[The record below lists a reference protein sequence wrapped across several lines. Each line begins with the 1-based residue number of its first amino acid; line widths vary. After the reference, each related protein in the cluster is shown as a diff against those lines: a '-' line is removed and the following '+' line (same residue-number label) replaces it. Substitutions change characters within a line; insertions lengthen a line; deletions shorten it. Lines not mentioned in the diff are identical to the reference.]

1 MDKMQQNRREFL
13 KGTAWLSAAAV
24 AAGCMG
30 TRMSCGGGG
39 SMSQFRTKPMDK
51 IRVGVVGLGDR
62 GRPAVHRI
70 ALIPGCEVTAL
81 CDLLPERV
89 SECQKWLQEH
99 GRPKAREYV
108 GEEAYKR
115 MCDAD
120 DVDVVY
126 NVTPIDWHRPISCY
140 AMKAGKHTLLE
151 VCGCSTTEECWEFVE
166 TCEATRRHCMMLEN
180 CCYGEYE
187 LLQLNLVRQ
196 GILGDII
203 HAEAGYVHD
212 CRQYKFKQAAEH
224 NAWRLRRALEH
235 RGNQYPTHGL
245 GPIAL
250 AMNINRG
257 DRFDYLTAIE
267 SRPAALSEYTKAKF
281 AADSWQNKLKYSA
294 GDMSITNIRTV
305 NGSTITL
312 QYDVVSPRPYSRINL
327 LSGTKGISM
336 SYPRFN
342 IAFEKQV
349 GDNGAHKYFDDA
361 KAEEVRKA
369 YKHPLWKV
377 AGDVAARLGG
387 HGGMDFIMDLRWAY
401 CLQNGLPLDMD
412 VYDLASWSSIFQLS
426 EASVNN
432 RSKVIDIPDFTRGG
446 WKTAHAAEI
455 GGVDLKKMGLDG
467 SKIKKDSSQLSV

>member
-1 MDKMQQNRREFL
+1 MNQNRREFL
-13 KGTAWLSAAAV
+13 GGTAWLSLAAA

-30 TRMSCGGGG
+30 TRMSRGGGG
-39 SMSQFRTKPMDK
+39 TMSHFRTKPMDR
-51 IRVGVVGLGDR
+51 IRVGIVGLGDR

-70 ALIPGCEVTAL
+70 ALIPGCVVTAL
-81 CDLLPERV
+81 CDLDHGRV
-89 SECQKWLQEH
+89 SDCQRWLHER
-99 GRPKAREYV
+99 GRPKAAEYV
-108 GEEAYKR
+108 GPEAYKR
-115 MCDAD
+115 LCDSD
-120 DVDVVY
+120 GVDVVY
-126 NVTPIDWHRPISCY
+126 NVTPIDLHRPISCY

-196 GILGDII
+196 GLLGDIV
-203 HAEAGYVHD
+203 HAEAGYIHD
-212 CRQYKFKQAAEH
+212 CREYKFKQASEH

-235 RGNQYPTHGL
+235 KGNQYPTHGL
-245 GPIAL
+245 GPVAL

-267 SRPAALSEYTKAKF
+267 SRPAALGEFAKAKF
-281 AADSWQNKLKYSA
+281 PADSWQNKLKYSA

-305 NGSTITL
+305 NGATITL
-312 QYDVVSPRPYSRINL
+312 QYDVVSPRPYSRINM

-342 IAFEKQV
+342 VAFEKQV
-349 GDNGAHKYFDDA
+349 GDNGAHRYFDDA
-361 KAEEVRKA
+361 KAAEIREA
-369 YKHPLWKV
+369 YRHPLWKE
-377 AGDVAARLGG
+377 AGKVAARLGG

-412 VYDLASWSSIFQLS
+412 VYDLAAWSSIFQLS
-426 EASVNN
+426 EMSVNG
-432 RSKVIDIPDFTRGG
+432 RSKVIDVPDFTRGG
-446 WKTAHAAEI
+446 WRTACAADI
-455 GGVDLKKMGLDG
+455 GGVDLKKMGLDET
-467 SKIKKDSSQLSV
+467 KIEKDSSQLNV